1 MLLCYSHKVLRNL
14 VVIEFRSWYISL
26 YKLINTEAA
35 KFKFIYYHG
44 DERIQVINKPEFLE
58 VSDCDFYSHLSFLN
72 NIVDVDKLDILM
84 DKNDVTHSEAN
95 TSDLERYINQ
105 KFDEIII
112 ANTEKKV
119 CKSHQLHKSDKYCQT
134 SNEDS
139 FKLKYLELENTRMA
153 TEIKFLRDQI
163 LEKDFIIR
171 SLFMSKS
178 VNRDNDDFS
187 RNIKNRVDNVNKIV
201 TPSSP
206 HKNINT
212 DKNVNN
218 SNIQSNNNFATPAD
232 IFNRTYSKSRHLH

>member
-1 MLLCYSHKVLRNL
+1 M
-14 VVIEFRSWYISL
+14 
-26 YKLINTEAA
+26 A
-35 KFKFIYYHG
+35 
-44 DERIQVINKPEFLE
+44 DERIQVISKPEFLE

-72 NIVDVDKLDILM
+72 DIVDVDKLDILM

-119 CKSHQLHKSDKYCQT
+119 CKSHQLHKSGKYLQT

-163 LEKDFIIR
+163 LEKDFVIR

-187 RNIKNRVDNVNKIV
+187 RNIKNRVDNANKNV
-201 TPSSP
+201 TPSSL
-206 HKNINT
+206 HKNFNT

-218 SNIQSNNNFATPAD
+218 SNIQSNNNSATPAD
-232 IFNRTYSKSRHLH
+232 IFNRDSEKELAQSPDICINKNNITPSPTYIADPKLTPCRI